1 MSANYFNPEGPV
13 ISISAST
20 VAPTA
25 VQITSATGVPCSS
38 MLMQNT
44 NATVDATMAW
54 GGTTLEAA
62 ANLASISSP
71 NQYYLPAANQ
81 VVVVARPDGFFT
93 GSTTTVS
100 ATIRLQ
106 PGTAG

>member
-1 MSANYFNPEGPV
+1 MSFTYFNPEGPV
-13 ISISAST
+13 TSIAAST

-25 VQITSATGVPCSS
+25 VQISSSTGVPCSNV
-38 MLMQNT
+38 LLQNT
-44 NATVDATMAW
+44 NATVDAMIGW

-62 ANLASISSP
+62 ANVASISSP

-93 GSTTTVS
+93 GTTTTIS
-100 ATIRLQ
+100 ATIRIQ
-106 PGTAG
+106 PGTA